1 MCIENCIGHKSVPKI
16 KDKEKNMNYENILT
30 RENFRKASMIFHLFA
45 LPVIVYD
52 ESHMLIS
59 HLNKRRRARMRTFLK
74 EMQKPNLSY
83 EEEDGDIFITIN
95 GDIEEVRD
103 MITRKMF
110 PKVII
115 ISYEVNRRIINK
127 NLYNEHICRERIFN
141 VRHVPSKIFI
151 PNPFGDDV
159 LNFKMDKFK

>member
-83 EEEDGDIFITIN
+83 EEEDGDIFITIKETL
-95 GDIEEVRD
+95 GGSRYDYC
-103 MITRKMF
+103 KMF

-115 ISYEVNRRIINK
+115 ISSTK
-127 NLYNEHICRERIFN
+127 
-141 VRHVPSKIFI
+141 
-151 PNPFGDDV
+151 
-159 LNFKMDKFK
+159 